1 MLAFERGDRAGM
13 AEQVTWSDARPDDR
27 VFLRTRAWAAAAEG
41 QMQRS
46 RELFNRIV
54 DDARRRGLKRAIAVT
69 QCELGSFEAE
79 YGNSQRTVSLTTEAL
94 ANAPVLLSAASVMA
108 SAGRPRVAQS
118 LVAQWLPSA
127 PPSAPG
133 RFALLPFVNAR
144 VQIALGRLG
153 AALEALRPAPMEL
166 SDSQGAFG
174 PYQRAITY
182 LAAKH
187 FDEAIREFTRILD
200 HHHGVGAL
208 TPYYSLAPLQLARA
222 CSQVGDIDQAR
233 KQYEVF
239 LTRWK
244 DADADVPVLVQAKRE
259 YSRLTTARVMP

>member
-1 MLAFERGDRAGM
+1 MPVIEDSY
-13 AEQVTWSDARPDDR
+13 EHP
-27 VFLRTRAWAAAAEG
+27 
-41 QMQRS
+41 
-46 RELFNRIV
+46 
-54 DDARRRGLKRAIAVT
+54 
-69 QCELGSFEAE
+69 EADE
-79 YGNSQRTVSLTTEAL
+79 ATVSALREAL
-94 ANAPVLLSAASVMA
+94 ANVPVLLSAASVMA
-108 SAGRPRVAQS
+108 STGRPRVAQS

-187 FDEAIREFTRILD
+187 FDEAIREFMRILD
-200 HHHGVGAL
+200 HHGVGAL
-208 TPYYSLAPLQLARA
+208 TPYYSLAPLQLGRA